1 MRKAIF
7 ILFIPAIALG
17 GSLTVVGNESVPTG
31 EILAAADSAAE
42 PDLTAVEPDL
52 TAVEPDLTAVEPDL
66 AAVERLY
73 DSYGYLDAEIEF
85 SVDGG
90 TLAIKEGP
98 VYRLAAVSVAGEIP
112 YSAKEVEK
120 RLDIDRGNPLS
131 IQALKRGL
139 AVTLETLRDDGYLE
153 AGVEYEVNKNPAT
166 GTADIALEFGVGP
179 LYTVGEIE
187 FLGVGAFIED
197 ELRHRMDTREGT
209 RFSEARL
216 GADILSILDL
226 YRENGYPNA
235 TAVPGGFILAREFKA
250 VDFMVYVDEGPKVV
264 VGDIF
269 VSGNRR
275 TRDNVLRRELT
286 LEPGEP
292 YDVSDVRKSRRRIY
306 SLKYFIE
313 PPKITVV
320 DPANG
325 VIEVLVEERRTYA
338 ISGALGYE
346 PATEYASANLLG
358 YVSASIHNLLGTGRD
373 IDVGFSRTGEDNL
386 DANAAYREPW
396 IGGVDLFAR
405 PEVEY
410 RERTTYRRVESELTL
425 GTRPLEGLTVAAGAG
440 FGRVWETNPSR
451 TVKAIGRTEYDTRD
465 YFPNPR
471 TGWEISIDA
480 EGRFKEYYDDGFRD
494 FVPAVELDAWRYF
507 PVARYVAIAARGK
520 AAGVFATRFTDDEY
534 FYLGGPRDLRGFRNE
549 QFPVSHYVLGTLEY
563 RFLVGRDGRLFIFA
577 DGAYRRRR
585 GADGTDDGFELGYG
599 AGFRAPTALGIYGV
613 DFAVRAGDS
622 PLDGKIH
629 VTVTQ
634 EF

>member
-1 MRKAIF
+1 MREAII
-7 ILFIPAIALG
+7 ILLIPTVALS
-17 GSLTVVGNESVPTG
+17 GSLTVVGNESVPIG
-31 EILAAADSAAE
+31 EVLTAAGSEAE
-42 PDLTAVEPDL
+42 PDV
-52 TAVEPDLTAVEPDL
+52 

-73 DSYGYLDAEIEF
+73 DLYGHLDAEVRL
-85 SVDGG
+85 SADGG
-90 TLAIKEGP
+90 TLMIEEGP
-98 VYRLAAVSVAGEIP
+98 VYSLTAVSIAGEIP
-112 YSAKEVEK
+112 YAAKEVEK
-120 RLDIDRGNPLS
+120 RLNVDRGDPLS
-131 IQALKRGL
+131 VRTLERGL
-139 AVTLETLRDDGYLE
+139 TAILESLRDDGYLE
-153 AGVEYEVNKNPAT
+153 AGVDYEVNKNPGT
-166 GTADIALEFGVGP
+166 GTADVTLDFRVGQ
-179 LYTVGEIE
+179 LYTVGEIR

-209 RFSEARL
+209 RFSEAWL
-216 GADILSILDL
+216 GADIISILDL

-235 TAVPGGFILAREFKA
+235 TAVPGNFVLARAFKA
-250 VDFMVYVDEGPKVV
+250 VDFTVYVDEGPKVV
-264 VGDIF
+264 VGDIII
-269 VSGNRR
+269 SGNER
-275 TRDNVLRRELT
+275 TRDNVVRREFT
-286 LEPGEP
+286 LKPGEP
-292 YDVSDVRKSRRRIY
+292 YDVSDVRKSARRIY
-306 SLKYFIE
+306 LLKYFAE
-313 PPKITVV
+313 PPDINVV

-325 VIEVLVEERRTYA
+325 VLEVNVKERRTYA

-373 IDVGFSRTGEDNL
+373 IDVGFSRPGENNL
-386 DANAAYREPW
+386 DADAAYREPW

-410 RERTTYRRVESELTL
+410 RERATYRRVEGELTL

-440 FGRVWETNPSR
+440 FGRVWETDPSR
-451 TVKAIGRTEYDTRD
+451 TVKAIGRAEYDTRD

-494 FVPAVELDAWRYF
+494 FVPAVELDGWRYF
-507 PVARYVAIAARGK
+507 PITRNMTLAARGK

-549 QFPVSHYVLGTLEY
+549 QFPVSHYALGTLEY
-563 RFLVGRDGRLFIFA
+563 RFLVGRDGRLFVFA

-585 GADGTDDGFELGYG
+585 SADGTDSGFELGYG
-599 AGFRAPTALGIYGV
+599 AGFRAPTALGTYGV
-613 DFAVRAGDS
+613 DFAVAAGDS